1 MRMLKRIAALLL
13 AILSLVLFCFGAM
26 PVSAADVSELQR
38 TAAELYTD
46 ETYSEPLLTDTEIT
60 VSGVLPAHAVV
71 KGYPVSY
78 SIDGM
83 KTIAAYDLTIFEED
97 GETVYEPDGRAVQ
110 VTFTMPELADA
121 ENKSLAVY
129 HIGEE
134 GAEEE
139 IAEISAEAGS
149 VSFEAEHFSVYVISE
164 HEGLTPD
171 VQRVEFHFLTEG
183 TKPKNA
189 EGEEEDSPVFQSEPF
204 EFRTKGHQGDKLME
218 QTSQILLD
226 GEALEMIENPP
237 NHTREDGSLAY
248 FYGWYIITPEP
259 EEEQPADGSAL
270 RYQWMADPEEIAFEQ
285 PITIADDGWTM
296 NGISHDLKP
305 DADGCTHVYLAP
317 LFSDYHFLNFHMRMR
332 DTESDTDTLLTRR
345 LLAFGSDQE
354 VEARIGNITAPSPDV
369 NHLVFIGWE
378 YYSAKDDEW
387 LRKLTVD
394 NSGAEKVSPEG
405 KDGYYITL
413 KEADMD
419 EDNNIDL
426 YPLFVEA
433 RWLSLNT
440 ILDGATYAAPQYLLT
455 DDDEGLGTSVSQ
467 LPVSKRNGYRFAG
480 WYSAPAS
487 DPNAVMIAD
496 ATGRI
501 VSGPVNFRD
510 DPQRVYEVSN
520 GELRAYKMD
529 QDATD
534 TKIQL
539 YAHWVEEPDSQYTVI
554 VWAQKIT
561 DDKDAAKADRTYDYV
576 TSEVIES
583 HSGRTLAQILSSNEL
598 RPFLSFN
605 STSPDKM
612 ELVQKGF
619 ELRSDSPVMSTATVS
634 GDGKTVIN
642 IYYDRDLITL
652 NYYLYDT
659 DGFEALPDT
668 DVSTS
673 PQYGAVG
680 DQMVEL
686 MRTELQDQTLWT
698 PEYTYTPTD
707 AENGTQ
713 YGVVNG
719 QYVQLTAK
727 TRNVT
732 AYYWT
737 FTYNNRNYAMSDYS
751 DDGVFYKRTNA
762 GFIASGYTL
771 DNPPPLGDNTVYYM
785 ALGGYAYQ
793 LTRRSTT
800 VPETYWTTPDNNEYT
815 FTRYT
820 RSNGGRNYTGNR
832 YSLVDGVYQKTTD
845 ENVTPLYGMDANGI
859 YIKLTKSTGTLY
871 SWYYTEQTDNGP
883 VVKEYTRTRYKSVS
897 GNNAWRLYR
906 QFQGLYGQTLVSN
919 GYKWP
924 EDHDWYDKYD
934 DDNVA
939 TGTRTTFMDAF
950 LPTDNQKNLKFYGG
964 DLTNGKV
971 VNFYKEGMTSGSYPS
986 NPTNSVKT
994 SSNGKFNI
1002 SDKYTGF
1009 TAYQYKVDNG
1019 SWTNVPAKDGQYYGS
1034 AVSYSTKLEIRFKRN
1049 KYNLD
1054 FDINYPDKTDRTFES
1069 GTELESIDS
1078 ETLLFEESL
1087 SKFGP
1092 DGAEY
1097 YDLKNNAP
1105 DHYTFAGWYEDKAG
1119 TVPFNFDSTMPA
1131 GNKILYA
1138 KWEPEEFLVKI
1149 DPNGAEID
1157 HINHNV
1163 QDYLWQIYDNEQ
1175 FPEDSE
1181 PIPTFNPARYT
1192 GHDTDHSTYFHIDYD
1207 EEISKYEDLT
1217 PPQYIPISDVTAE
1230 GLDPDHVFYYVNIQH
1245 NEDAEGRS
1253 LPNDLHNA
1261 LFLTED
1267 EVRSYYDFHMAVL
1280 KEYKKKDP
1288 KKYADARDD
1297 LDFELWKHLY
1307 VSTQKYGRISEV
1319 SAANTAYKLRE
1330 WYQVQED
1337 DSVSA
1342 VQYDFSAPVK
1352 NDVTLRAVWQLNGG
1366 YTIAYVPLYR
1376 IGDVEINGEMDQ
1388 WTDPDIRSGLA
1399 INNNYAEKASA
1410 TVLRQPVDLT
1420 ANGDP
1425 IRDSAYIFRGWQ
1437 VVMSRDGNY
1446 IPMEPGKYY
1455 QPGEQFTIETKY
1467 ASSDNIIIMQ
1477 AVYERQDNAYR
1488 RPEVANLKLDA
1499 SESSG
1504 GYISELNSDAAM
1516 AGNTPIAWT
1525 SWYDSESVGNAAAV
1539 PEENQLWFGDMQ
1551 SNAAVHLYQYATD
1564 KYYKSEPWPSGSY
1577 FANRNGDMLLGF
1589 DTIENEGD
1597 FIADYAADS
1606 VISVQRKDAVTL
1618 YAVWEPTVYINFRNE
1633 TGKPVT
1639 FALNAEDTQTLY
1651 VVNEAVSV
1659 YDREKVQD
1667 LSNITVDPNETLRL
1681 AIPYGAEKHITINGK
1696 NELGVGYVLETFSE
1710 IPEGAENPPPEHEHL
1725 FTDNGA
1731 EFEYTEQLIKNQK
1744 GMTIVFKQEKRECA
1758 LILDDPEPLGRD
1770 TGTHEFDFNE
1780 LELPTDFEL
1789 RETRAKIGYIF
1800 KGWSWEKGDTEPDF
1814 VVNATTI
1821 QHLNLQA
1828 LFAATP
1834 PDDVHYETLQDTHQ
1848 KVAYLY
1854 AVWEVNK
1861 EAGIV
1866 DIYKDV
1872 PAPGDQAQ
1880 TFDFTL
1886 NLNLKY
1892 NVENGSTQEINPSVH
1907 VSVSHGGYI
1916 HVVHEND
1923 KGGDGKYGYDRSR
1936 IQVYDSEGNLTDEKL
1951 LECRA
1956 NTTGNFNV
1964 TDYRMTVSE
1973 QEDAHYQTTSAILE
1987 STENA
1992 GFPVGT
1998 QQNEIYWTDANAGG
2012 TAVFTNTRKT
2022 TDFTVEK
2029 VAVDPENKYPG
2040 REYRFRAELLDQKP
2054 DYDYTL
2060 PDSEFALHTGEDYT
2074 FKDIPAGANLK
2085 ITELDSGDYNTVILA
2100 ENGTDDTD
2108 TDARSYTCTVPENGE
2123 SVTFTNTLKDIKVEI
2138 YSWDLE
2144 TNERFT
2150 SASYRIS
2157 GVDGALY
2164 PAAGSGLI
2172 YAKDPMYYGTYTVEQ
2187 TWCTDTYQQI
2197 AEPITITISDDSGGN
2212 PVSVDHDA
2220 TVRVEDGIYKIYILN
2235 QKKTVAPT
2243 GVTQN
2248 TAAAA
2253 MLAILSGTLCAV
2265 CVMLNQR
2272 RREVDSDDML

>member
-83 KTIAAYDLTIFEED
+83 KTLAAYDLTIFEED
-97 GETVYEPDGRAVQ
+97 GETIYEPDGRAVQ

-164 HEGLTPD
+164 HEGLTPE

-183 TKPKNA
+183 KKPKNQ

-296 NGISHDLKP
+296 NGISHPLNP

-332 DTESDTDTLLTRR
+332 GTESDTDTLLTRS
-345 LLAFGSDQE
+345 LLAFGNDHE

-378 YYSAKDDEW
+378 YYSAEDDEW

-394 NSGAEKVSPEG
+394 NSGAEIVSPDG

-455 DDDEGLGTSVSQ
+455 DDEGLGTSVSQ

-487 DPNAVMIAD
+487 DQNAVMIAD

-501 VSGPVNFRD
+501 VPGPVNFRD

-561 DDKDAAKADRTYDYV
+561 DDVNATNANKTYDYV
-576 TSEVIES
+576 ISDVIDS
-583 HSGRTLAQILSSNEL
+583 PSGRTLAQILSSNEL

-612 ELVQKGF
+612 KLVQKGF

-634 GDGKTVIN
+634 GDRKTVIN
-642 IYYDRDLITL
+642 IYFDRKKHELIFQDNKTYTYSPETAQTTEGTVRYGKVGDEYHYL
-652 NYYLYDT
+652 TKDIVEHENYYY
-659 DGFEALPDT
+659 
-668 DVSTS
+668 ST
-673 PQYGAVG
+673 
-680 DQMVEL
+680 
-686 MRTELQDQTLWT
+686 
-698 PEYTYTPTD
+698 YTYTSTNGNGNNLYGLVNGNHVPLEYTTSGYYNPSYTYYYKVD
-707 AENGTQ
+707 SNDTSGEQYYKNGNGFSRLYYKNGQWYTNKNYNNNSLYNGDRYKQYSGTRYQQTEQRHQYTGDVTEENNKY

-719 QYVQLTAK
+719 ETVELRKETEQETVWY
-727 TRNVT
+727 
-732 AYYWT
+732 
-737 FTYNNRNYAMSDYS
+737 
-751 DDGVFYKRTNA
+751 
-762 GFIASGYTL
+762 
-771 DNPPPLGDNTVYYM
+771 LGDDVYQ
-785 ALGGYAYQ
+785 G
-793 LTRRSTT
+793 
-800 VPETYWTTPDNNEYT
+800 
-815 FTRYT
+815 TRYIA
-820 RSNGGRNYTGNR
+820 TGSGNTWR
-832 YSLVDGVYQKTTD
+832 EIYKI
-845 ENVTPLYGMDANGI
+845 EALYGQNIATHFPILGTNGI
-859 YIKLTKSTGTLY
+859 YYDGGERWKPQSSVPFKQVLVLIETMPDYNVTFRKDIADYSMKTLTYYVEALPDEEELFVRKNVRYKLYKQVNAKYGFFTEAEDFMDLAGFTKNESDPAFNNDGEVRGKDAITF
-871 SWYYTEQTDNGP
+871 YYT
-883 VVKEYTRTRYKSVS
+883 
-897 GNNAWRLYR
+897 
-906 QFQGLYGQTLVSN
+906 
-919 GYKWP
+919 
-924 EDHDWYDKYD
+924 
-934 DDNVA
+934 
-939 TGTRTTFMDAF
+939 
-950 LPTDNQKNLKFYGG
+950 
-964 DLTNGKV
+964 
-971 VNFYKEGMTSGSYPS
+971 
-986 NPTNSVKT
+986 
-994 SSNGKFNI
+994 
-1002 SDKYTGF
+1002 
-1009 TAYQYKVDNG
+1009 
-1019 SWTNVPAKDGQYYGS
+1019 
-1034 AVSYSTKLEIRFKRN
+1034 RN
-1049 KYNLD
+1049 KYTLD
-1054 FDINYPDKTDRTFES
+1054 FDINYPDKSDLTFES
-1069 GTELESIDS
+1069 GTKLESLDS

-1092 DGAEY
+1092 DGAKY
-1097 YDLKNNAP
+1097 HDLKNNAP

-1119 TVPFNFDSTMPA
+1119 TVPFNFDATMPA
-1131 GNKILYA
+1131 GNKILFA

-1163 QDYLWQIYDNEQ
+1163 SDYLEQIYDNE
-1175 FPEDSE
+1175 PIPADSVS
-1181 PIPTFNPARYT
+1181 IPTFKPERYT

-1230 GLDPDHVFYYVNIQH
+1230 GLEPDHVFYYVNIQH
-1245 NEDAEGRS
+1245 DEDAEGRS

-1288 KKYADARDD
+1288 KKYEKARDD

-1319 SAANTAYKLRE
+1319 SDANTAYELRE

-1337 DSVSA
+1337 GSVSA

-1477 AVYERQDNAYR
+1477 AVYEQQDNAYR

-1504 GYISELNSDAAM
+1504 GYISELNNNAAM

-1564 KYYKSEPWPSGSY
+1564 ANYKSEPWPSGSY

-1639 FALNAEDTQTLY
+1639 FSLNAEDTQTLY

-1667 LSNITVDPNETLRL
+1667 LSNITVEPNETLRL
-1681 AIPYGAEKHITINGK
+1681 AIPYGAMKHITINGK

-1710 IPEGAENPPPEHEHL
+1710 IPEGAENPPPEHAHL

-1731 EFEYTEQLIKNQK
+1731 EFEYTEQLISNKK
-1744 GMTIVFKQEKRECA
+1744 GMTIVFQEEKRECA
-1758 LILDDPEPLGRD
+1758 LILDDPKPPLGRD
-1770 TGTHEFDFNE
+1770 TGTHEFDYNE

-1814 VVNATTI
+1814 VVNDTTI
-1821 QHLNLQA
+1821 QHLDLQE
-1828 LFAATP
+1828 LFAAIE
-1834 PDDVHYETLQDTHQ
+1834 PDPDTQQ

-1854 AVWEVNK
+1854 AVWEINK
-1861 EAGIV
+1861 KADIV

-1872 PAPGDQAQ
+1872 PAPGNQNQ
-1880 TFDFTL
+1880 DFTFR
-1886 NLNLKY
+1886 LNLKFNYSVNNGTQEHFNASPEITLRHGEHIRIEHLNSTSPTY
-1892 NVENGSTQEINPSVH
+1892 NYSRVTFYNADGSLNTEKQPINIGLVSDVNGSLSITGYEMSVT
-1907 VSVSHGGYI
+1907 
-1916 HVVHEND
+1916 EDAAQN
-1923 KGGDGKYGYDRSR
+1923 YD
-1936 IQVYDSEGNLTDEKL
+1936 
-1951 LECRA
+1951 
-1956 NTTGNFNV
+1956 
-1964 TDYRMTVSE
+1964 TVSE
-1973 QEDAHYQTTSAILE
+1973 VLDHTA
-1987 STENA
+1987 
-1992 GFPVGT
+1992 
-1998 QQNEIYWTDANAGG
+1998 QNGYPLNSGNQYKIYWTDPNTGG

-2022 TDFTVEK
+2022 TDFTVTK

-2040 REYRFRAELLDQKP
+2040 REYRFRAELLDQDP

-2060 PDSEFALHTGEDYT
+2060 PDSEFALHTGENYK
-2074 FKDIPAGANLK
+2074 FEGIPVGANLK
-2085 ITELDSGDYNTVILA
+2085 ITELDSGDYKTVILA
-2100 ENGTDDTD
+2100 ENGTADTD

-2197 AEPITITISDDSGGN
+2197 TEPITITISDDSGDN

-2220 TVRVEDGIYKIYILN
+2220 IVEFDENKQTYIIKILN

-2253 MLAILSGTLCAV
+2253 MLAILSSTLCAV
-2265 CVMLNQR
+2265 CVMLNRR

>member
-97 GETVYEPDGRAVQ
+97 GETIYEPDGRAVQ
-110 VTFTMPELADA
+110 VTFAMPELADA

-164 HEGLTPD
+164 HEGLTPE
-171 VQRVEFHFLTEG
+171 VKRVEFHFLTEG
-183 TKPKNA
+183 KKPKNS

-204 EFRTKGHQGDKLME
+204 VFRTKGHQGDKLME

-226 GEALEMIENPP
+226 GETLEMIENPP

-248 FYGWYIITPEP
+248 FYGWYIITP

-332 DTESDTDTLLTRR
+332 GTESDTDTLLTRS
-345 LLAFGSDQE
+345 LLAFGNDHE

-378 YYSAKDDEW
+378 YYSAEDDEW
-387 LRKLTVD
+387 KQELTVD
-394 NSGAEKVSPEG
+394 NSGAEKVSPDG

-455 DDDEGLGTSVSQ
+455 NDEGLGTSVSQ
-467 LPVSKRNGYRFAG
+467 LPVSKRNGYQFAG

-487 DPNAVMIAD
+487 DQNAVMIAD
-496 ATGRI
+496 ETGRI

-510 DPQRVYEVSN
+510 DPQRVYEVAD

-539 YAHWVEEPDSQYTVI
+539 YAHWVEEPDSKYTVI

-561 DDKDAAKADRTYDYV
+561 DDVNATNANKTYDYV
-576 TSEVIES
+576 ISDVIDS
-583 HSGRTLAQILSSNEL
+583 PSGRTLAQILSSNEL

-605 STSPDKM
+605 STSPDEMK
-612 ELVQKGF
+612 LVQKGF

-634 GDGKTVIN
+634 GDRKTVIN
-642 IYYDRDLITL
+642 IYFDRKKHELIFQDNKTYTYSPETAQTTEGTVRYGKVGDEYHYL
-652 NYYLYDT
+652 TKDIVEHENYYY
-659 DGFEALPDT
+659 
-668 DVSTS
+668 ST
-673 PQYGAVG
+673 
-680 DQMVEL
+680 
-686 MRTELQDQTLWT
+686 
-698 PEYTYTPTD
+698 YTYTSTN
-707 AENGTQ
+707 ENGNNLYGLVNGKYVPLTRSGNYNYRYYYVVDSNDISGDQ
-713 YGVVNG
+713 YYKNGNSFSQLYYRNGQWYTNKNYYNNSLYNGDRYKQYSGTRYQQTEQRHQYTGDVTEENNKYYGVVNG
-719 QYVQLTAK
+719 ETVELRKETEQETVWYLGDDVYQG
-727 TRNVT
+727 TR
-732 AYYWT
+732 Y
-737 FTYNNRNYAMSDYS
+737 
-751 DDGVFYKRTNA
+751 
-762 GFIASGYTL
+762 IASGS
-771 DNPPPLGDNTVYYM
+771 G
-785 ALGGYAYQ
+785 
-793 LTRRSTT
+793 
-800 VPETYWTTPDNNEYT
+800 NNWREIY
-815 FTRYT
+815 
-820 RSNGGRNYTGNR
+820 
-832 YSLVDGVYQKTTD
+832 KI
-845 ENVTPLYGMDANGI
+845 EALYGQNIANHFPILGTNGI
-859 YIKLTKSTGTLY
+859 YY
-871 SWYYTEQTDNGP
+871 NNGERWDP
-883 VVKEYTRTRYKSVS
+883 QSSVPY
-897 GNNAWRLYR
+897 N
-906 QFQGLYGQTLVSN
+906 QVLVLIETM
-919 GYKWP
+919 P
-924 EDHDWYDKYD
+924 DYD
-934 DDNVA
+934 V
-939 TGTRTTFMDAF
+939 TFR
-950 LPTDNQKNLKFYGG
+950 
-964 DLTNGKV
+964 
-971 VNFYKEGMTSGSYPS
+971 
-986 NPTNSVKT
+986 
-994 SSNGKFNI
+994 
-1002 SDKYTGF
+1002 
-1009 TAYQYKVDNG
+1009 
-1019 SWTNVPAKDGQYYGS
+1019 KDI
-1034 AVSYSTKLEIRFKRN
+1034 ANYSTKTMRFYVETLPGEESVESRNGVDYKLYKTVSANYNFFTEAEDFLELSGFTKNGSNPAFSNGQTNTNQTQISFYYTRN
-1049 KYNLD
+1049 PYTLD
-1054 FDINYPDKTDRTFES
+1054 FDINYPDKSDLTFES
-1069 GTELESIDS
+1069 GTKLESLDS

-1092 DGAEY
+1092 DGAKY
-1097 YDLKNNAP
+1097 HDLKNNAP

-1119 TVPFNFDSTMPA
+1119 TVPFNFDATMPA

-1163 QDYLWQIYDNEQ
+1163 SDYLEQIYDNE
-1175 FPEDSE
+1175 PIPADSVS
-1181 PIPTFNPARYT
+1181 IPTFSPERYT

-1207 EEISKYEDLT
+1207 EEISKYKDLT
-1217 PPQYIPISDVTAE
+1217 PPKYIPISDVTAE
-1230 GLDPDHVFYYVNIQH
+1230 GLEPDHVFYYVNIQH
-1245 NEDAEGRS
+1245 DEDAEGRS

-1319 SAANTAYKLRE
+1319 SDANTAYELRE

-1337 DSVSA
+1337 GSVSA

-1376 IGDVEINGEMDQ
+1376 IGDVDINGEMDQ

-1425 IRDSAYIFRGWQ
+1425 IRDREYIFRGWQ

-1504 GYISELNSDAAM
+1504 GYISELNNNAAM

-1564 KYYKSEPWPSGSY
+1564 DKYKSEPWPSGSY

-1667 LSNITVDPNETLRL
+1667 LSNITVEPNETLRL

-1758 LILDDPEPLGRD
+1758 LILDDPKPLGRD

-1814 VVNATTI
+1814 VVNDTTI
-1821 QHLNLQA
+1821 QHLNLKE
-1828 LFAATP
+1828 LFAAAP

-1854 AVWEVNK
+1854 AVWEINK
-1861 EAGIV
+1861 KADIV

-1872 PAPGDQAQ
+1872 PAPGNQNQDF
-1880 TFDFTL
+1880 TFTL
-1886 NLNLKY
+1886 NLKFDYSVNNGTPVHFNASPEITLRHGEHIRIEHLNSTSPTY
-1892 NVENGSTQEINPSVH
+1892 NYSRVTFYNADGSLNTEKQPINIGLVSDVNGSLSITGYEMSVTE
-1907 VSVSHGGYI
+1907 VAAQY
-1916 HVVHEND
+1916 
-1923 KGGDGKYGYDRSR
+1923 YD
-1936 IQVYDSEGNLTDEKL
+1936 
-1951 LECRA
+1951 
-1956 NTTGNFNV
+1956 
-1964 TDYRMTVSE
+1964 TVSE
-1973 QEDAHYQTTSAILE
+1973 VLDHTA
-1987 STENA
+1987 
-1992 GFPVGT
+1992 
-1998 QQNEIYWTDANAGG
+1998 QNGYPLNSGNQYKIYWTDPNTGG

-2022 TDFTVEK
+2022 TNFIVEK

-2060 PDSEFALHTGEDYT
+2060 PNPEFALHTGENYK
-2074 FKDIPAGANLK
+2074 FEGIPVGANLK
-2085 ITELDSGDYNTVILA
+2085 ITELDSGDYKTVILA

-2197 AEPITITISDDSGGN
+2197 AEPITITISDDSGDN

-2220 TVRVEDGIYKIYILN
+2220 TVRIEDGIYKIYILN

-2253 MLAILSGTLCAV
+2253 MLAVLSGTLCAV
-2265 CVMLNQR
+2265 CVMLNRR